1 VIVASQAALSSASQL
16 RIEEPAITAR
26 TMAKTFAPM
35 SNRKLAKP
43 KNDSRKAMAYAL
55 DSVVKVG

>member
-1 VIVASQAALSSASQL
+1 
-16 RIEEPAITAR
+16 
-26 TMAKTFAPM
+26 MAKTFAPM